1 VIKLIRQNMALLS
14 VRTVI
19 FESFTMA
26 FELMG
31 GLEMQWK
38 QMG

>member
-1 VIKLIRQNMALLS
+1 MDVLS

-31 GLEMQWK
+31 GLEMQRK
-38 QMG
+38 EMG

>member
-1 VIKLIRQNMALLS
+1 MAMLS

-31 GLEMQWK
+31 GLKMQRK
-38 QMG
+38 QMGW